1 MTCPGSGFG
10 DCCSIFGYCGNGTQ
24 FCGAG
29 NCYAG
34 KCDTDN
40 GGPSTSGECGAMF
53 AGNKTCTGTQFGDC
67 CSVNGYCGSTN
78 DYCSPPN
85 CYSGACLTTGYTST
99 NGECGPNFANNMTCV
114 GSLFGDCCSVAGYC
128 GNSSDYCS
136 GTNCYSGSCVS

>member
-1 MTCPGSGFG
+1 MV
-10 DCCSIFGYCGNGTQ
+10 FGYCGNGTD

-34 KCDTDN
+34 NCDTDD
-40 GGPSTSGECGAMF
+40 GGPSINGECGPVF
-53 AGNKTCTGTQFGDC
+53 AGNKTCTGTHFGDC
-67 CSVNGYCGSTN
+67 CSTSGYCGSTT

-85 CYSGACLTTGYTST
+85 CYSGECLKSGYTST
-99 NGECGPNFANNMTCV
+99 NGECGPNFANNMTCP
-114 GSLFGDCCSVAGYC
+114 GSLFGDCCSTGGYC